1 MKIAPGADSKAHPVA
16 DSGFPQ
22 WVGKVCCLGA
32 GCGVQDVAHAGQRPP
47 KTRRSGCRRADLT
60 WVAAA
65 WERHRQ
71 RMFESQRPASDWLV
85 GHLDAREGQT
95 VLELAAGPGETGFL
109 VAERIGPQ
117 GKLISTDV
125 VPEMVEAARQGAA
138 ARGLHNVEFLIMDA
152 QQIEL
157 PAASVNGVVCR
168 FGLMLMPEPERAL
181 AEVRRVLRP

>member
-1 MKIAPGADSKAHPVA
+1 LS
-16 DSGFPQ
+16 
-22 WVGKVCCLGA
+22 L
-32 GCGVQDVAHAGQRPP
+32 PP
-47 KTRRSGCRRADLT
+47 DRG
-60 WVAAA
+60 
-65 WERHRQ
+65 RQ
-71 RMFESQRPASDWLV
+71 GSWSLR
-85 GHLDAREGQT
+85 
-95 VLELAAGPGETGFL
+95 
-109 VAERIGPQ
+109 GPQ